1 MNLEFWTAIVFYSII
16 LLVILRYRKKFDIQ
30 AKIIA
35 LYRTKYGINLM
46 GKIAKKFPRFLDKL
60 STVGIYVGFLGMFAI
75 SYLLVQNSYKLL
87 FVKDAVSAI
96 SPVIPGI
103 RIPGS
108 PIFVPFWYGIIS
120 IFVVATVHEFSHG
133 VVARLKGLD
142 VKHSGI
148 VFFGPI
154 IGAFVEPDE
163 KKLRKADRKT
173 QLAVYAAGPFSN
185 VLLAAVCLVIIL
197 YALNPV
203 AGAVVEPSGIMINE
217 VQDGYPAL
225 EAGIV
230 SGEIVTNV
238 AGQEVKTIDDFVGS
252 LADKKSNEDVL
263 IQTSKN
269 NYTIALAENPDNA
282 TKGYLGVI
290 ISQNSKIKESVLAS
304 YGGASYII
312 FYLIELFK
320 WLFML
325 SLGIGMAN
333 LLPLGIVD
341 GGRMLQVA
349 LEKYIADQKRSYQI
363 WKNVSLTFLLLLLF
377 NLIFGLIK

>member
-16 LLVILRYRKKFDIQ
+16 LMVIIRYRKKFDIQ
-30 AKIIA
+30 AKVIA
-35 LYRTKYGINLM
+35 LYRTKWGINLM
-46 GKIAKKFPRFLDKL
+46 GKIANKFPRLLDKL

-75 SYLLVQNSYKLL
+75 SYLLIQNSYNLL
-87 FVKDAVSAI
+87 FVKGSISAI
-96 SPVIPGI
+96 SPIIPGVK
-103 RIPGS
+103 IPGS

-120 IFVVATVHEFSHG
+120 IFIVATIHEFSHG
-133 VVARLKGLD
+133 VIARLKGLD

-163 KKLRKADRKT
+163 KKLRKAGRKT

-185 VLLAAVCLVIIL
+185 ILLAGLCLLILL

-203 AGAVVEPSGIMINE
+203 AGAIVEPSGIMINE
-217 VQDGYPAL
+217 AQKGFPAL
-225 EAGIV
+225 ESGMV
-230 SGEIVTNV
+230 SGEIITNV
-238 AGQEVKTIDDFVGS
+238 AGQDVKTIEDFVFS
-252 LADKKSNEDVL
+252 LNDKKPDENIL

-269 NYTIALAENPDNA
+269 NYTVTLTENPNNE

-290 ISQNSKIKESVLAS
+290 ISQKSIIKSSILAS
-304 YGGASYII
+304 YGSLSYLI

-320 WLFML
+320 WIFML

-341 GGRMLQVA
+341 GGRMLQIV
-349 LEKYIADQKRSYQI
+349 LEKIIADQKKSYQI
-363 WKNVSLTFLLLLLF
+363 WKNVSLTFFLLLLF